1 MYNYGMKET
10 QRGRGPPKGDK
21 RARTR
26 AALVKAAAELVGTKG
41 LEQTSLEDVAERAGM
56 TRGAIYGNFKD
67 RDELFLAVMEARWQ
81 PIVPKF
87 RRGAAYAQQMRILA
101 EAVVTALPGRRKAAI
116 GAASYQLYV
125 LTHEKMRARFVELN
139 AQAYRRAAE
148 EILAF
153 VPEQELPM
161 PAQLFVR
168 VLHGVIDGLT
178 FLSFVTPELITEQV
192 ILAAFEALGTS
203 KPSARRSRN
212 DV

>member
-1 MYNYGMKET
+1 
-10 QRGRGPPKGDK
+10 
-21 RARTR
+21 
-26 AALVKAAAELVGTKG
+26 
-41 LEQTSLEDVAERAGM
+41 
-56 TRGAIYGNFKD
+56 
-67 RDELFLAVMEARWQ
+67 
-81 PIVPKF
+81 
-87 RRGAAYAQQMRILA
+87 
-101 EAVVTALPGRRKAAI
+101 
-116 GAASYQLYV
+116 
-125 LTHEKMRARFVELN
+125 MRARFVELN

-192 ILAAFEALGTS
+192 ILAAFDALGTS